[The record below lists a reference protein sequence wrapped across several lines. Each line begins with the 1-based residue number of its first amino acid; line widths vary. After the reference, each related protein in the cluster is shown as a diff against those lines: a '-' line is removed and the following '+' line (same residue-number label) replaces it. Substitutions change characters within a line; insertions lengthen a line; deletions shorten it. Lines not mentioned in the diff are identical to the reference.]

1 MAFESCVLPGL
12 YVLRWGE
19 NPDVPDVTRY
29 LQEVEHAHAVQGEL
43 LIGLF
48 IMPDGSAAPDSNFRK
63 AQADHMPRI
72 MSHFHYVVCVFE
84 GEGFMASIRRNALAG
99 ILLLSG
105 RRFPVHVRA
114 SIQEALVTKPAGQV
128 TFNVPLA
135 LAEIRR
141 RNLAR

>member
-19 NPDVPDVTRY
+19 NPAVADVAAY
-29 LQEVEHAHAVQGEL
+29 ANEVARAHEHQGER

-48 IMPDGSAAPDSNFRK
+48 IMPEGSSAPDSSFRK
-63 AQADHMPRI
+63 AQADRMTEI
-72 MSHFHYVVCVFE
+72 MSHFHYAVCVFE

-114 SIQEALVTKPAGQV
+114 SLQEALVTKPAGPLK
-128 TFNVPLA
+128 FNVSQA
-135 LAEIRR
+135 LAEVRR
-141 RNLAR
+141 LKLAS